1 MESINY
7 TDLRVRKTLATIQ
20 AAFEEM
26 MLELPYSKI
35 TVTAL
40 CERALINKKTFYRY
54 YSTLDDLLEETEKRF
69 GTAYIERTRGMR
81 YPDDLE
87 RITREFLEFSAEQGP
102 LYDAI
107 VCSARHGDIFST
119 VVSEMELERYA
130 KSEPPNGWSREEW
143 NLYMKGVT
151 YFQWQWYR
159 QWVIDGRVVPLD
171 RMVGIAC
178 SLLVNGASL
187 SHK

>member
-1 MESINY
+1 MEPINY
-7 TDLRVRKTLATIQ
+7 SDLRVQKTLAVIQ
-20 AAFEEM
+20 SAFEAM

-40 CERALINKKTFYRY
+40 CERARINKKTFYRY
-54 YSTLDDLLEETEKRF
+54 YSTLDDLLTETEVRY
-69 GTAYIERTRGMR
+69 GTAYIERTKGLY

-107 VCSARHGDIFST
+107 VCSNRHEEIFEKIM
-119 VVSEMELERYA
+119 SEMELERYE
-130 KSEPPNGWSREEW
+130 KSTPPKGWTVQEW

-151 YFQWQWYR
+151 SLQWKVYR
-159 QWVIDGRVVPLD
+159 QWVEDGRVVPLE
-171 RMVGIAC
+171 RMINIAC
-178 SLLVNGASL
+178 ALLVKGATL
-187 SHK
+187 K